1 MLGYAETATL
11 CPYLILFNIRYNKET
26 MSTLPINNIAIVVRP
41 GSTDTLS
48 EGGTIQQ
55 WLKDRGISSMV
66 TTTDDEH
73 LRQRIDAGEFD
84 LLIALGGDGTMLRA
98 GHLAAPR
105 GLPVLGINL
114 GKFGFLMQLS
124 RDDWME
130 ALPRLLAGDYKI
142 ENRMMLQAQQWRGD
156 QLLRTYQVI
165 NEVVVA
171 RGQVVRPIRIHAAVD
186 GYPLAGYVAD
196 GLIASTPTGSTAYAL
211 AVGGPI
217 MPPELRN
224 ILIVPVAP
232 HLSMDRAVILPEG
245 ASVEIT
251 VDSDHEAVMS
261 VDGHE
266 PALIRNSDRVTVTAS
281 ELSVKF
287 VVFQDP
293 GYFYRNLSNYM
304 EQNPSIGDF

>member
-1 MLGYAETATL
+1 MRPIKL
-11 CPYLILFNIRYNKET
+11 RYNKET
-26 MSTLPINNIAIVVRP
+26 MSTPSVHRIAIVVRP

-48 EGGTIQQ
+48 EGAVIQQ
-55 WLKDRGISSMV
+55 WLKSHGVSSTV
-66 TTTDDEH
+66 TTTDNQH
-73 LRQRIDAGEFD
+73 LRRKISQGEYD

-98 GHLAAPR
+98 GHLAAPQ
-105 GLPVLGINL
+105 GLPILGINL

-124 RDDWME
+124 REDW
-130 ALPRLLAGDYKI
+130 ADTLPRLLAGDYKV

-156 QLLRTYQVI
+156 ERLRTSQVI

-171 RGQVVRPIRIHAAVD
+171 RGQVVRPIRIHAEVD
-186 GYPLAGYVAD
+186 GYPLASYVAD

-224 ILIVPVAP
+224 ILIMPVAP

-245 ASVEIT
+245 ASVVIT
-251 VDSDHEAVMS
+251 VDSDHEAVIS

-266 PALIRNSDRVTVTAS
+266 PALISNQDRVTVTAS
-281 ELSVKF
+281 DLSVKF
-287 VVFQDP
+287 VVFQEP

>member
-1 MLGYAETATL
+1 MRPIKL
-11 CPYLILFNIRYNKET
+11 RYNKET
-26 MSTLPINNIAIVVRP
+26 MSTPSVHRIAIVVRP

-48 EGGTIQQ
+48 EGAVIQQ
-55 WLKDRGISSMV
+55 WLKSHGVSSTV
-66 TTTDDEH
+66 TTTDNQH
-73 LRQRIDAGEFD
+73 LRRKISQGEYD

-98 GHLAAPR
+98 GHLAAPQ
-105 GLPVLGINL
+105 GLPILGINL

-124 RDDWME
+124 REDW
-130 ALPRLLAGDYKI
+130 ADTLPRLLAGDYKV

-156 QLLRTYQVI
+156 ERLRTSQVI

-171 RGQVVRPIRIHAAVD
+171 RGQVVRPIRIHAEVD
-186 GYPLAGYVAD
+186 GYPLASYVAD

-224 ILIVPVAP
+224 ILIMPVAP

-245 ASVEIT
+245 ASVVIT

-261 VDGHE
+261 VDWHE
-266 PALIRNSDRVTVTAS
+266 PALISNQDRVTVTAS
-281 ELSVKF
+281 DLSVKF
-287 VVFQDP
+287 VVFQEP

>member
-1 MLGYAETATL
+1 MRPIKL
-11 CPYLILFNIRYNKET
+11 RYNKET
-26 MSTLPINNIAIVVRP
+26 MSTPSVHRIAIVVRP

-48 EGGTIQQ
+48 EGAVIQQ
-55 WLKDRGISSMV
+55 WLKSHGVSSTV
-66 TTTDDEH
+66 TTTDNQH
-73 LRQRIDAGEFD
+73 LRRKISQGEYD

-98 GHLAAPR
+98 GHLAAPQ
-105 GLPVLGINL
+105 GLPILGINL

-124 RDDWME
+124 REDW
-130 ALPRLLAGDYKI
+130 ADTLPRLLAGDYKV

-156 QLLRTYQVI
+156 ERLRTSQVI

-171 RGQVVRPIRIHAAVD
+171 RGQVVRPIRIHAEVD
-186 GYPLAGYVAD
+186 GYPLASYVAD

-224 ILIVPVAP
+224 ILIMPVAP

-245 ASVEIT
+245 ASVVIT

-266 PALIRNSDRVTVTAS
+266 PALIRNQDRVTVTAS
-281 ELSVKF
+281 DLSVKF
-287 VVFQDP
+287 VVFQEP

>member
-1 MLGYAETATL
+1 MRPIKL
-11 CPYLILFNIRYNKET
+11 RYNKET
-26 MSTLPINNIAIVVRP
+26 MSTPSVHRIAIVVRP

-48 EGGTIQQ
+48 EGAVIQQ
-55 WLKDRGISSMV
+55 WLKSHGVSSTV
-66 TTTDDEH
+66 TTTDNQH
-73 LRQRIDAGEFD
+73 LRRKISQGEYD

-98 GHLAAPR
+98 GHLAAPQ
-105 GLPVLGINL
+105 GLPILGINL

-124 RDDWME
+124 REDW
-130 ALPRLLAGDYKI
+130 ADTLPRLLAGDYKV

-156 QLLRTYQVI
+156 KRLRTSQVI

-171 RGQVVRPIRIHAAVD
+171 RGQVVRPIRIHAEVD
-186 GYPLAGYVAD
+186 GYPLASYVAD

-224 ILIVPVAP
+224 ILIMPVAP

-245 ASVEIT
+245 ASVVIT

-266 PALIRNSDRVTVTAS
+266 PALISNQDRVTVTAS
-281 ELSVKF
+281 DLSVKF
-287 VVFQDP
+287 VVFQEP

>member
-1 MLGYAETATL
+1 MRPIKL
-11 CPYLILFNIRYNKET
+11 RYNKET
-26 MSTLPINNIAIVVRP
+26 MSTPSVHRIAIVVRP

-48 EGGTIQQ
+48 EGAVIQQ
-55 WLKDRGISSMV
+55 WLKSHGVSSTV
-66 TTTDDEH
+66 TTTDNQH
-73 LRQRIDAGEFD
+73 LRRKISQGEYD

-98 GHLAAPR
+98 GHLAAPQ
-105 GLPVLGINL
+105 GLPILGINL

-124 RDDWME
+124 REDW
-130 ALPRLLAGDYKI
+130 ADTLPRLLAGDYKV

-156 QLLRTYQVI
+156 ERLRTSQVI

-171 RGQVVRPIRIHAAVD
+171 RGQVVRPIRIHAEVD
-186 GYPLAGYVAD
+186 GYPLASYVAD

-224 ILIVPVAP
+224 ILIMPVAP
-232 HLSMDRAVILPEG
+232 HLSLDRAVILPEG
-245 ASVEIT
+245 ASVVIT

-266 PALIRNSDRVTVTAS
+266 PALISNQDRVTVTAS
-281 ELSVKF
+281 DLSVKF
-287 VVFQDP
+287 VVFQEP

>member
-1 MLGYAETATL
+1 MRPIKL
-11 CPYLILFNIRYNKET
+11 RYNKET
-26 MSTLPINNIAIVVRP
+26 MSTPSVHRIAIVVRP

-48 EGGTIQQ
+48 EGAVIQQ
-55 WLKDRGISSMV
+55 WLKSHGVSSTV
-66 TTTDDEH
+66 TTTDNQH
-73 LRQRIDAGEFD
+73 LRRKISQGEYD

-98 GHLAAPR
+98 GHLAAPQ
-105 GLPVLGINL
+105 GLPILGINL

-124 RDDWME
+124 REDW
-130 ALPRLLAGDYKI
+130 ADTLPRLLAGDYKV

-156 QLLRTYQVI
+156 ERLRTSQVI

-171 RGQVVRPIRIHAAVD
+171 RGQVVRPIRIHAEVD
-186 GYPLAGYVAD
+186 GYPLASYVAD

-224 ILIVPVAP
+224 ILIMPVAP

-245 ASVEIT
+245 ASVVIT

-266 PALIRNSDRVTVTAS
+266 PALISNQDRVTVTVS
-281 ELSVKF
+281 DLSVKF
-287 VVFQDP
+287 VVFQEP